1 MLTGKPPFYSSNK
14 NEILRKI
21 TTRTVPIPSDI
32 SPEAQS
38 LLKGLFKIKPKERIG
53 FEKDAA

>member
-14 NEILRKI
+14 TQIIQNIMSKV
-21 TTRTVPIPSDI
+21 VPIPETL

-38 LLKGLFKIKPKERIG
+38 LLRGLFKMKPKDRLGAKRGGE
-53 FEKDAA
+53 